1 MNFISYF
8 IKARERNDYPP
19 STDILSASCTDLYRF
34 VLTKGD
40 KNFNSSFGLV
50 LKKDRTGKNFISIFP
65 KKDYHFAETYLSI
78 TKHATKGHIF

>member
-50 LKKDRTGKNFISIFP
+50 LKKDRTGKKCDMNI
-65 KKDYHFAETYLSI
+65 
-78 TKHATKGHIF
+78 